1 LTTIVLFTLCFFVVM
16 SNTPY
21 PGFFI
26 CLEGIDGSGKTTHAR
41 LLVKNLQEQGY
52 VAVYTTEPTRWS
64 IPGRK
69 LRESFFAPERLPVEE
84 EFKLFLQD
92 RILHIK
98 EEVRPQLEEGK
109 VVITD
114 RYYFSSV
121 AYQGSRGL
129 DWRYILEENERVAII
144 PDLVILIDIPVNV
157 ALERISVDR
166 SEGINTFE
174 KKENLAKVRDIY
186 LNLAEIYPELIK
198 MVKSVKEKE
207 NTQKEILEI
216 VKKEI
221 EGRSFSSSKKNHN

>member
-1 LTTIVLFTLCFFVVM
+1 M

-69 LRESFFAPERLPVEE
+69 LRESFFAP
-84 EFKLFLQD
+84 D
-92 RILHIK
+92 
-98 EEVRPQLEEGK
+98 EEGK
-109 VVITD
+109 IVITD

-129 DWRYILEENERVAII
+129 DWRYILKENEKVAII

-157 ALERISVDR
+157 ALERISADR

-207 NTQKEILEI
+207 STQTEILEI
-216 VKKEI
+216 VKKKI
-221 EGRSFSSSKKNHN
+221 EGRSFSSSKKNHD